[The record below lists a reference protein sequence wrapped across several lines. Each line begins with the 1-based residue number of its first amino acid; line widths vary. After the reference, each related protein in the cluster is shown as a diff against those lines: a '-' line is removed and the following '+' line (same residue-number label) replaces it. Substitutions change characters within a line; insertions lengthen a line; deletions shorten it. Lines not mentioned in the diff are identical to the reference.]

1 MTIRMK
7 KNRCNSGVCVCVS
20 VRRRALPVDYAR
32 GQLAGTPM
40 CMEQYYRLFTS
51 YRLPGP
57 ERDTLVAQES
67 SVMPEPEHI
76 IVACKNQVRQSV
88 LFGSSGLST
97 NLENQTIP
105 LCPYTTEHMDHD
117 SNVLDS

>member
-1 MTIRMK
+1 M
-7 KNRCNSGVCVCVS
+7 
-20 VRRRALPVDYAR
+20 DYAR
-32 GQLAGTPM
+32 GQLAGTPL

-76 IVACKNQVRQSV
+76 IVACKNQVRH
-88 LFGSSGLST
+88 GSKEEKK
-97 NLENQTIP
+97 NAHP
-105 LCPYTTEHMDHD
+105 AR
-117 SNVLDS
+117 LD

>member
-1 MTIRMK
+1 MR
-7 KNRCNSGVCVCVS
+7 VC
-20 VRRRALPVDYAR
+20 RRALPVDYAR
-32 GQLAGTPM
+32 GQLAGTPL

-76 IVACKNQVRQSV
+76 IVACKNQVSQICC
-88 LFGSSGLST
+88 LFDKTGSRNFSGTFDYITKSRLIDGVCFVVMLLTLQLSA
-97 NLENQTIP
+97 E
-105 LCPYTTEHMDHD
+105 C
-117 SNVLDS
+117 